1 MAVQEYKG
9 PEKCELMTSKRRD
22 QMLTRLLYDC
32 LYRTNRTI
40 QAKKATPTIAKI
52 AYLSS
57 LESDRA
63 PKWEVLVD
71 MIVFL
76 AILQSGVTATG
87 LGSFSM
93 GRL

>member
-1 MAVQEYKG
+1 
-9 PEKCELMTSKRRD
+9 
-22 QMLTRLLYDC
+22 MLTRLLYDC

-63 PKWEVLVD
+63 PKCEVLVD

-76 AILQSGVTATG
+76 AILQSGVMATG
-87 LGSFSM
+87 MGSFRL
-93 GRL
+93 GRP